1 MYGHLRSKE
10 ESFAPR
16 HFRAGVLG
24 AVVLL
29 WGHLPLPEFWGHPG
43 GSRLSPRGACEAA
56 PSQRAHRKWR
66 DMAPGQQ
73 ERGDGEPAWVK
84 GTGRGRAKLQDHPT
98 HRGARSAR
106 NPSGFPSWHR
116 AGHSSSTLVPSQP
129 RRAPRRLSLFPS
141 IQPFTT
147 LFHSVQVQKT
157 DPRGRAQG
165 ASAPLQPHGN
175 GIRLPASHLKPGW
188 ASAPTGGGGERLGD
202 HFASLPPKTQSARW
216 QASE

>member
-29 WGHLPLPEFWGHPG
+29 WGHLSLPELWGHPG
-43 GSRLSPRGACEAA
+43 GSRLSPWGVFEAD
-56 PSQRAHRKWR
+56 PSQRAHGKQR

-73 ERGDGEPAWVK
+73 ERGDGEPAWIK
-84 GTGRGRAKLQDHPT
+84 GAGRGRAKLQDHPT
-98 HRGARSAR
+98 HRGARSVC

-129 RRAPRRLSLFPS
+129 RRAPRRLPLFPC
-141 IQPFTT
+141 IQPEA
-147 LFHSVQVQKT
+147 LLHSVRVQKT
-157 DPRGRAQG
+157 VAGPRGRAQG

-188 ASAPTGGGGERLGD
+188 ASSPTGGGGERLGD
-202 HFASLPPKTQSARW
+202 HFASLPP
-216 QASE
+216 

>member
-1 MYGHLRSKE
+1 MEGHGT
-10 ESFAPR
+10 
-16 HFRAGVLG
+16 RAAGEGRWIKAWIKG
-24 AVVLL
+24 A
-29 WGHLPLPEFWGHPG
+29 
-43 GSRLSPRGACEAA
+43 
-56 PSQRAHRKWR
+56 
-66 DMAPGQQ
+66 
-73 ERGDGEPAWVK
+73 
-84 GTGRGRAKLQDHPT
+84 GRGRAKLQDHPT
-98 HRGARSAR
+98 HWGARSAR
-106 NPSGFPSWHR
+106 NPSGFPSWHC

-202 HFASLPPKTQSARW
+202 HSASLPPKTQSARW